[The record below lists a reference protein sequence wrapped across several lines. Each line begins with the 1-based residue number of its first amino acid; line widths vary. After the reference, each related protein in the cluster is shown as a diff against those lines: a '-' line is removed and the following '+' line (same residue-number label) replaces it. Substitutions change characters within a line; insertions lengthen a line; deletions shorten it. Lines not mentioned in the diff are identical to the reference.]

1 MLRRW
6 MMVVAV
12 CLLGSALWA
21 KQGVVTLT
29 DGHKMEG
36 DITEK
41 EDTVIVTIRGI
52 QTQLK
57 RSEVQSINYIESLD
71 KEYQN
76 RLAGLGEKDVAGR
89 LQLARWAFDNHRYDL
104 ARDAVEKALAIDP
117 NNQEATMFL
126 ELIQRQRALERNQS
140 ESPPPPPSNRE
151 NPDGQGNRPP
161 AEAVE
166 KRFLSV
172 DNVNAIRQ
180 FELRSTDA
188 NVRIRFDNDVRRR
201 FVTAYNQDQ
210 NYFNNL
216 QPVDQA
222 ITILGQADE
231 KFTKD
236 VRILSDPQ
244 SMLEYRRFVQPMVL
258 QNCATSGCHGGP
270 AGGKLILFNSGEAAD
285 AVAYTNF
292 YILQSY
298 AKTLSAPGNAFGA
311 GPAQRKLI
319 DRTQPEMSLLAQY
332 GLPAA
337 KSDIDHPQA
346 AGYRPIF
353 RSRDDARY
361 KQLIAWMRDSLR
373 PVEPNY
379 GIEYTPP
386 GATPPG
392 ATPPGEAPTLP
403 PATQPT
409 STPQP

>member
-6 MMVVAV
+6 MIGVAV
-12 CLLGSALWA
+12 CVLGSALWA
-21 KQGVVTLT
+21 KQGVVTLS

-71 KEYQN
+71 KEYQD
-76 RLAGLGEKDVAGR
+76 RLAKLGEKDVEGR

-104 ARDAVEKALAIDP
+104 SRDAVEKALAIDP
-117 NNQEATMFL
+117 NNAEATTFL
-126 ELIQRQRALERNQS
+126 ELIQRQRAMERNQS
-140 ESPPPPPSNRE
+140 QE
-151 NPDGQGNRPP
+151 NTTPQDQANQGGQEVRPP
-161 AEAVE
+161 VAAVE
-166 KRFLSV
+166 RRLLTP

-180 FELRSTDA
+180 FELRSSDTNA
-188 NVRIRFDNDVRRR
+188 RIRFENDVRRR

-222 ITILGQADE
+222 LEILNQADD

-244 SMLEYRRFVQPMVL
+244 SMLEFRRFVQPMVL

-270 AGGKLILFNSGEAAD
+270 AGGKLILFTNGEATD

-298 AKTLSAPGNAFGA
+298 ARTLAAPGNAFGA

-332 GLPAA
+332 GLPAD
-337 KSDIDHPQA
+337 KSDIDHPQVP
-346 AGYRPIF
+346 GYRPIF
-353 RSRDDARY
+353 RSRDDARF
-361 KQLIAWMRDSLR
+361 KQLISWMRDSLR
-373 PVEPNY
+373 PVEPHY

-386 GATPPG
+386 GEVQAT
-392 ATPPGEAPTLP
+392 
-403 PATQPT
+403 TQPAGGPT
-409 STPQP
+409 TQQ